1 MEKNRK
7 SLRNLLSVK
16 WIILLT
22 GICGSNLLFAQ
33 QSLETLYRLTGDAV
47 TGVFEPQR
55 EVIQKCSAVI
65 YNKRDE
71 IAYGV
76 VISKD
81 GYILTKASEIQREEK
96 SEEEGEDKAE
106 PEGEKKSEDKAKPDS
121 KEKSEPGKEFKLP
134 IPEGLPPRA
143 KIEDTGPIVLS
154 VRVDKQEFD
163 DVKIVHIDKKWDVA
177 LIKVDA
183 QDLTPAEF
191 APDSKL
197 EQGTWVVV
205 NGATSRTKRRVL
217 AGIISAQA
225 REIPKDG
232 VVGLGLVL
240 EKVKDKLQVKDLS
253 KGSGADLAGVKV
265 DDIIVNLE
273 QKKVAELKDIAEI
286 LAGKK
291 AGDEVKLTVKRAGK
305 DLELTVKL
313 AILAGSEKPM
323 DRNDQM
329 SGDFSKR
336 RSNFPRVIQH
346 DILANSNTMGGPVLN
361 MKGQVVGMN
370 IARANR
376 CETYAI
382 PVEEL
387 QVIAKEMLEHSA
399 K

>member
-1 MEKNRK
+1 MAPGAEK
-7 SLRNLLSVK
+7 
-16 WIILLT
+16 
-22 GICGSNLLFAQ
+22 A
-33 QSLETLYRLTGDAV
+33 
-47 TGVFEPQR
+47 
-55 EVIQKCSAVI
+55 
-65 YNKRDE
+65 
-71 IAYGV
+71 
-76 VISKD
+76 
-81 GYILTKASEIQREEK
+81 
-96 SEEEGEDKAE
+96 
-106 PEGEKKSEDKAKPDS
+106 
-121 KEKSEPGKEFKLP
+121 
-134 IPEGLPPRA
+134 
-143 KIEDTGPIVLS
+143 DTGPIVLS

-163 DVKIVHIDKKWDVA
+163 EVKIVHIDKKWDVA

-240 EKVKDKLQVKDLS
+240 EKVKDKLQVKDVS
-253 KGSGADLAGVKV
+253 KGGGADLAGVKV
-265 DDIIVNLE
+265 DDIIVSLE

-291 AGDEVKLTVKRAGK
+291 PGDEVKLTVKRAGK
-305 DLELTVKL
+305 DVELTVKL

-336 RSNFPRVIQH
+336 RSDFPRVIQH

-361 MKGQVVGMN
+361 MKGQVIGMN

-387 QVIAKEMLEHSA
+387 QVIAKEMLEQA
-399 K
+399 GK

>member
-16 WIILLT
+16 WIILFT
-22 GICGSNLLFAQ
+22 GLASSNLLFAQ

-55 EVIQKCSAVI
+55 EVIQNCSAVI

-81 GYILTKASEIQREEK
+81 GYILTKASEIQIEEK
-96 SEEEGEDKAE
+96 SEEDFKDKAK
-106 PEGEKKSEDKAKPDS
+106 PKGEKKSEDKAKPDS
-121 KEKSEPGKEFKLP
+121 KEKSDAGKEFKLP
-134 IPEGLPPRA
+134 IPEGLAPSA
-143 KIEDTGPIVLS
+143 KTEDTGPIVLS

-240 EKVKDKLQVKDLS
+240 EKVKDKLQVKDVS
-253 KGSGADLAGVKV
+253 QGGGADLGGVKV
-265 DDIIVNLE
+265 NDIIVNLE
-273 QKKVAELKDIAEI
+273 QKKVAEAKDIAEI

-291 AGDEVKLTVKRAGK
+291 PGEEVKLTVKRAGK
-305 DLELTVKL
+305 DVELTVKL
-313 AILAGSEKPM
+313 AILDGSEKPM

-329 SGDFSKR
+329 SGDFSER
-336 RSNFPRVIQH
+336 RSDFPRVIQH

-361 MKGQVVGMN
+361 MQGQVVGMN

-387 QVIAKEMLEHSA
+387 QVIAKEMLEHSS

>member
-16 WIILLT
+16 WIILFT
-22 GICGSNLLFAQ
+22 GIAGSNLLFAQ

-55 EVIQKCSAVI
+55 EVIQNCSAVI

-96 SEEEGEDKAE
+96 SEKEGEDKAE

-134 IPEGLPPRA
+134 IPEGLPPGA
-143 KIEDTGPIVLS
+143 KTEDTGPIVLS

-163 DVKIVHIDKKWDVA
+163 EVKIVHIDKKWDVA

-240 EKVKDKLQVKDLS
+240 EKAKDKLQVKDVS
-253 KGSGADLAGVKV
+253 KGGGADLAGVKV

-291 AGDEVKLTVKRAGK
+291 PGDEVKLTVKRAGK
-305 DLELTVKL
+305 DVELTVKL

-336 RSNFPRVIQH
+336 RSDFPRVIQH

-361 MKGQVVGMN
+361 MKGQVIGMN

>member
-1 MEKNRK
+1 MEKNGK

-16 WIILLT
+16 WIILFT
-22 GICGSNLLFAQ
+22 GIAGSHLLFAQ

-55 EVIQKCSAVI
+55 EVIQNCSAVI

-81 GYILTKASEIQREEK
+81 GYILTKASEIQIEEK
-96 SEEEGEDKAE
+96 SEEEAKDKAE
-106 PEGEKKSEDKAKPDS
+106 PEGEKKSEDKAKPDG
-121 KEKSEPGKEFKLP
+121 KEKNEPGKQFKLP
-134 IPEGLPPRA
+134 IPEGLPPGT
-143 KIEDTGPIVLS
+143 KIEDAGAIVLA

-163 DVKIVHIDKKWDVA
+163 EVKIVHIDKKWDVA

-240 EKVKDKLQVKDLS
+240 EKVKDKLQVKDVS
-253 KGSGADLAGVKV
+253 KGGGADLAGVKV
-265 DDIIVNLE
+265 NDIIVNLE

-291 AGDEVKLTVKRAGK
+291 PGEEVKLTVKRAGK
-305 DLELTVKL
+305 DVELTVKL

-329 SGDFSKR
+329 SGDFSER
-336 RSNFPRVIQH
+336 RSDFPRVIQH

-387 QVIAKEMLEHSA
+387 QVIAKEMLEHSF

>member
-1 MEKNRK
+1 MV
-7 SLRNLLSVK
+7 LFA
-16 WIILLT
+16 
-22 GICGSNLLFAQ
+22 GIAGSNLLFAQ

-55 EVIQKCSAVI
+55 EVIQNCSAVI

-96 SEEEGEDKAE
+96 SEEEGKDKAK

-121 KEKSEPGKEFKLP
+121 KEESEPGKEFKLP
-134 IPEGLPPRA
+134 IPEGMAPGA
-143 KIEDTGPIVLS
+143 EKADTGPIVLS

-163 DVKIVHIDKKWDVA
+163 EVKIVHIDKKWDVA

-240 EKVKDKLQVKDLS
+240 EKVKDKLQVKDVS
-253 KGSGADLAGVKV
+253 KGGGADLAGVKV
-265 DDIIVNLE
+265 DDIIVSLE

-291 AGDEVKLTVKRAGK
+291 PGDEVKLTVKRAGK
-305 DLELTVKL
+305 DVELTVKL

-336 RSNFPRVIQH
+336 RSDFPRVIQH

-361 MKGQVVGMN
+361 MKGQVIGMN

-387 QVIAKEMLEHSA
+387 QVIAKEMLEQA
-399 K
+399 GK

>member
-16 WIILLT
+16 WIILFT
-22 GICGSNLLFAQ
+22 GLASSNLLFAQ

-55 EVIQKCSAVI
+55 EVIQNCSAVI

-81 GYILTKASEIQREEK
+81 GYILTKASEIQIEEK
-96 SEEEGEDKAE
+96 SEEDFKDKAK
-106 PEGEKKSEDKAKPDS
+106 PKGEKKSEDKAKPDS
-121 KEKSEPGKEFKLP
+121 KEKSDAGKEFKLP
-134 IPEGLPPRA
+134 IPEGLPLGA
-143 KIEDTGPIVLS
+143 KTEDTGPIVLS

-163 DVKIVHIDKKWDVA
+163 EVKIVHIDKKWDVA

-240 EKVKDKLQVKDLS
+240 EKVKDKLQVKDVS
-253 KGSGADLAGVKV
+253 QGGGADLGGVKV
-265 DDIIVNLE
+265 NDIIVNLE
-273 QKKVAELKDIAEI
+273 QKKVAEAKDIAEI

-291 AGDEVKLTVKRAGK
+291 LGEEVKLTVKRAGK
-305 DLELTVKL
+305 DVELTVKL
-313 AILAGSEKPM
+313 AILDGSEKPM

-329 SGDFSKR
+329 SGDFSER
-336 RSNFPRVIQH
+336 RSDFPRVIQH

-361 MKGQVVGMN
+361 MQGQVVGMN

-387 QVIAKEMLEHSA
+387 QVIAKEMLEHSS

>member
-1 MEKNRK
+1 MEKNGK

-16 WIILLT
+16 WIILFT
-22 GICGSNLLFAQ
+22 GIAGSHLLFAQ

-47 TGVFEPQR
+47 TGVFEQQR
-55 EVIQKCSAVI
+55 EVIQNCSAVI

-81 GYILTKASEIQREEK
+81 GYILTKASEIQIEEK
-96 SEEEGEDKAE
+96 SEEEAKDKAE
-106 PEGEKKSEDKAKPDS
+106 PEGEKKNEDKAKPDG
-121 KEKSEPGKEFKLP
+121 KDKSEPGKEFKLP
-134 IPEGLPPRA
+134 IPEGLTPGT
-143 KIEDTGPIVLS
+143 KIEDAGAIVLA

-163 DVKIVHIDKKWDVA
+163 EVKIVHIDKKWDVA

-217 AGIISAQA
+217 AGIISAKA

-240 EKVKDKLQVKDLS
+240 EKAKDKLQVKDVS
-253 KGSGADLAGVKV
+253 KGGGADLAGVKV
-265 DDIIVNLE
+265 NDIIVNLE
-273 QKKVAELKDIAEI
+273 QKKVAEIKDIAEI
-286 LAGKK
+286 LVGKK
-291 AGDEVKLTVKRAGK
+291 PGEEVKLTVKRAGK
-305 DLELTVKL
+305 DVELTVKL

-329 SGDFSKR
+329 SGDFSER
-336 RSNFPRVIQH
+336 RSDFPRVIQH

-387 QVIAKEMLEHSA
+387 QAIAKEMLEHSF